1 MALTSGGSFGFF
13 MGVGAIM
20 RSGDA
25 HSRNQND
32 DEDYQVRTINPSNGI
47 MSSYAMIR
55 NIEYNRRIWTLWA
68 KLKI

>member
-25 HSRNQND
+25 HARLQSE
-32 DEDYQVRTINPSNGI
+32 DEDYQVRTINPTNGI
-47 MSSYAMIR
+47 MSNYAMIN
-55 NIEYNRRIWTLWA
+55 NIAHSRRY
-68 KLKI
+68 

>member
-25 HSRNQND
+25 HARLQSE
-32 DEDYQVRTINPSNGI
+32 DEDYQVREINPTTGI
-47 MSSYAMIR
+47 MSNYAMIH
-55 NIEYNRRIWTLWA
+55 NIAQSR
-68 KLKI
+68 KH

>member
-25 HSRNQND
+25 HARLQNE
-32 DEDYQVRTINPSNGI
+32 DEDYQVRTINP
-47 MSSYAMIR
+47 
-55 NIEYNRRIWTLWA
+55 
-68 KLKI
+68 

>member
-25 HSRNQND
+25 HSRNQED
-32 DEDYQVRTINPSNGI
+32 DGDYQVRTINPQNGI
-47 MSSYAMIR
+47 MSHYAMIR
-55 NIEYNRRIWTLWA
+55 NIELSHRSNRVWNPNLR
-68 KLKI
+68 